1 MNKSRGSGHQR
12 PEPRDARHGKMMG
25 NLLGECLAFWVTRF
39 FALLE
44 WYVFFWEHV
53 SQDVPWRLEQNME
66 YGGWEEGRFFG
77 ATSQSKVDL
86 CRMTRGKLYRT
97 PNWGPKKNIFF
108 CTFPFNLLILGVD
121 FACVAQ
127 VWVCAFHTSCRTL
140 ELWRVSMHNGHSW
153 PSFFQLMAA
162 DTPGWGDA
170 YRSYRHL

>member
-97 PNWGPKKNIFF
+97 PNWGPKKTYISVR
-108 CTFPFNLLILGVD
+108 FPSTSWSWGLTSR
-121 FACVAQ
+121 
-127 VWVCAFHTSCRTL
+127 VWHRSGSAHSTRAA
-140 ELWRVSMHNGHSW
+140 GHSNSEESLCTMGTAGPVSSSW
-153 PSFFQLMAA
+153 WLEIPLV
-162 DTPGWGDA
+162 GGC
-170 YRSYRHL
+170 L